1 MKKNK
6 TSLTRTDLIQYM
18 SSIEGQISRREL
30 ARAFDIKGEERVFLK
45 SLLKEMVEEG
55 AILKSGKSYALPET
69 HEIATLK
76 ILEEQKDCYIAAFHE
91 QESENSSEIVIL
103 KDKFLRLK
111 KDLSQD
117 DLVIARIFRDSP
129 KKYYAQVIRTVSSM
143 NRIIVGVFFGDSVRG
158 GDVEPTHKG
167 ERQVFKVPAS
177 KTHNAQDGDIVR
189 IEVLSEAH
197 TPMASIIEVIGSIK
211 KSKAL
216 SLISIHTY
224 NIPVEFQEK
233 SIQIANKAKIPSL
246 SGRTDLRNIPLVTID
261 DEDARDFDD
270 AVWAEPDSDP
280 SNPNGWRILV
290 AIADVSHYVLPGTPL
305 DQDAYQRGNSVY
317 FPDQVVPMLPE
328 ALSNELCSLKPN
340 EDRGCL
346 AVHLKIDGRGSL
358 KHYEFVHG
366 LMKSYARLT
375 YNQVQAIHNGTTD
388 ASPEIIKIVTNLF
401 GAYKTLEKE
410 REHREPL
417 DLNLPER
424 KVLIDEK
431 SIVQSIVERVRLE
444 SHKLIEEFMILA
456 NVAAAK
462 CLEQKKHLCMY
473 RVHEHP
479 TEEKIESLREF
490 LKGGPLSLAKGQV
503 FQPKHFNQ
511 LIDRAKETSYERS
524 IHTLVLRTQAQA
536 IYDLQNIGHFG
547 LNLRT
552 YCHFTSP
559 IRRYADL
566 LVHRALV
573 DVHRFST
580 SKLFNYSEKQ
590 FKNIAEHI
598 SLTERQAAAAERDTV
613 DRYISSYL
621 YNRIGEVFKAQ
632 ISGVTQF
639 ALFVSFEG
647 TGADAILPLR
657 LLQDD
662 YYTFDEGSRSVI
674 GRSTRKSYTIGD
686 TVEVILEQSNPF
698 TGQMMVSIARQSNT
712 PSKHFQSAQKK
723 PGLKAGRSQQKKRR
737 R

>member
-1 MKKNK
+1 
-6 TSLTRTDLIQYM
+6 M

-45 SLLKEMVEEG
+45 TLLKEMVEEG
-55 AILKSGKSYALPET
+55 ALLKSGKSYALPET

-76 ILEEQKDCYIAAFHE
+76 ILEEQKDCYIATFQE
-91 QESENSSEIVIL
+91 QESSTVAPKIVIL

-111 KDLSQD
+111 NGLSPD
-117 DLVIARIFRDSP
+117 DLVVARIFRETAQ
-129 KKYYAQVIRTVSSM
+129 KYYAQVIRSVSSM
-143 NRIIVGVFFGDSVRG
+143 NRVVIGVFFGDASKG
-158 GDVEPTHKG
+158 GEVEPTHRG
-167 ERQVFKVPAS
+167 ERQTFKIPAA

-197 TPMASIIEVIGSIK
+197 TPTASIIEILGSIK
-211 KSKAL
+211 KAKAL

-233 SIQIANKAKIPSL
+233 SLQIANKAKVPHAA
-246 SGRTDLRNIPLVTID
+246 GRTDLRHIPLVTID

-270 AVWAEPDSDP
+270 AIWAEPDSDP
-280 SNPNGWRILV
+280 SNPNGWHLIV

-346 AVHLKIDGRGSL
+346 AVHLWIDATGVL
-358 KHYEFVHG
+358 KRYEFIHG

-375 YNQVQAIHNGTTD
+375 YNEVQAIHEDTRQTT
-388 ASPEIIKIVTNLF
+388 PEITKIVSNLF
-401 GAYKTLEKE
+401 GAYRTLEKE
-410 REHREPL
+410 RAHRAPL
-417 DLNLPER
+417 DLDLPER
-424 KVLIDEK
+424 KVMIDDRG
-431 SIVQSIVERVRLE
+431 IVQSIVERVRLE

-462 CLEQKKHLCMY
+462 CLEHKKHLCMY

-490 LKGGPLSLAKGQV
+490 LKGSALSLAKGQV

-511 LIDRAKETSYERS
+511 LIVRAKETPFERS

-536 IYDLQNIGHFG
+536 VYDPQNIGHFG

-573 DVHRFST
+573 DVHKFNAN
-580 SKLFNYSEKQ
+580 KLFNYSPKQ
-590 FKNIAEHI
+590 FKNSAEHI
-598 SLTERQAAAAERDTV
+598 SLTERQAAVAERDTV

-621 YNRIGEVFKAQ
+621 YNRIGEVFKTR

-662 YYTFDEGSRSVI
+662 YYTFDEASRSVI
-674 GRSTRKSYTIGD
+674 GRSTRKTYTIGD
-686 TVEVILEQSNPF
+686 EVEVVLEQSNPF
-698 TGQMMVSIARQSNT
+698 TGQMLVSLARTNT
-712 PSKHFQSAQKK
+712 PSKQRFQSPKKK
-723 PGLKAGRSQQKKRR
+723 PDSKAGRFNQKKERS
-737 R
+737 